1 MKTKKLIIF
10 PQHALNMPSSFHMS
24 LKNTTFA
31 VEFSRSVKQPKD
43 F

>member
-10 PQHALNMPSSFHMS
+10 PQNALNMPSSFHMS

-31 VEFSRSVKQPKD
+31 VEFHAV
-43 F
+43 

>member
-10 PQHALNMPSSFHMS
+10 PLPVLNMPSCFHMS